1 MVIALLGVSPWFA
14 TLATA
19 TEIQLSSLDLTNVQ
33 QNEGKPGIDRSASDH
48 PIRIAGR
55 HFAHGFGTH
64 SPSVLHLDLAG
75 GCSRFTAQIGI
86 TGNERLVPKSASAE
100 FVIEGDGKVL
110 WCSPIMRGGM
120 NAHPV
125 DLNLTGVKQITL
137 RVNDGFD
144 GSDQDEAWPEGDQR
158 HLSSESGLY
167 CRIYTEGLFGLQPT
181 GLNRFNCTPRLPD
194 GWPRMALR
202 AIRAFD
208 RNFDVV
214 VERRSQKLH
223 LTVLQN
229 GSVTKELDLM
239 PGETADIELH

>member
-1 MVIALLGVSPWFA
+1 MVRHASHRHGDPAILPRQDPEAWRPRSE
-14 TLATA
+14 LATA
-19 TEIQLSSLDLTNVQ
+19 TEIQLSSLDLTHVQ

-75 GCSRFTAQIGI
+75 GCSRFTAQVGI

-125 DLNLTGVKQITL
+125 TST
-137 RVNDGFD
+137 
-144 GSDQDEAWPEGDQR
+144 
-158 HLSSESGLY
+158 
-167 CRIYTEGLFGLQPT
+167 
-181 GLNRFNCTPRLPD
+181 
-194 GWPRMALR
+194 
-202 AIRAFD
+202 
-208 RNFDVV
+208 
-214 VERRSQKLH
+214 SQ
-223 LTVLQN
+223 V
-229 GSVTKELDLM
+229 
-239 PGETADIELH
+239 